1 MTAADP
7 PAPGSDGRV
16 AENPLAGLEVAL
28 PDRSLAALLRR
39 RTRPLLPVLGLLT
52 GLLLWEA
59 ATDLF
64 RLPQYLLPAPSRVIL
79 FTFERWELLAQ
90 HAQATIAATIGG
102 LALAIIFG
110 VLVSTAMVLMPLFEE
125 TTYPL
130 FVATQVIPKVAIAPL
145 AVVYLGYGLS
155 SKSFIAFLVSFF
167 PLVIN
172 TTLGLKSVDPDLL
185 DLLKSLKASQR
196 TVLLKV
202 RVFTALP
209 YFIEGTKIAVT
220 LAIIGAVVGEF
231 QAGNEGLGYLIAGAL
246 TQFNMVLSFS
256 ALLVL
261 TVIGVILFKLVDV
274 VGVALTPWMQR

>member
-1 MTAADP
+1 MS
-7 PAPGSDGRV
+7 PGS
-16 AENPLAGLEVAL
+16 
-28 PDRSLAALLRR
+28 RSRR
-39 RTRPLLPVLGLLT
+39 RRGYRGWLEQLGIGLLF
-52 GLLLWEA
+52 LVAWEA
-59 ATDLF
+59 AVRIFEIPPFLIPSPIAVAESLWLGFTSGIFVSNATYTLTAT
-64 RLPQYLLPAPSRVIL
+64 LLGFVLGSLIGLIL
-79 FTFERWELLAQ
+79 
-90 HAQATIAATIGG
+90 
-102 LALAIIFG
+102 G
-110 VLVSTAMVLMPLFEE
+110 VLISNIEVLDRLL
-125 TTYPL
+125 YPYI
-130 FVATQVIPKVAIAPL
+130 VAFQTVPKVAIAPL